1 MIGALAVAALLA
13 AEALAVY
20 VFGELLSVPLNESNR
35 EIVSAPVFVG
45 FAFTAYFAPRVVDR
59 FVANP
64 GARLLTV
71 AGLGV
76 VVLYGVLRLKYAQDL
91 ALWDFRWM
99 ADFVVDTGSIQDEL
113 PPIVVSGLLLLA
125 VWARSALRG
134 LDEIWLEVVPRY
146 LALPFALVTLS
157 LVLASGSDQAA
168 VVARGGVVFYGVAL
182 GALGYSQL
190 AQSGASIGE
199 LRAGGVTTALL
210 AGTAA
215 FAVVG
220 VLVVGVVLEVAIDVL
235 REPVGLIF
243 EGVFFF
249 VMQVLL
255 FPVIWV
261 LATVLEWFFGLLGV
275 GEGSEEGLE
284 LPAPLPQADGE
295 GAVAEEEGDSLVA
308 RIGRYVLAGGA
319 LFIGLAVVLL
329 VVIFLARLRRRMGR
343 DDRPDAE
350 SEGLGGLG
358 DDLRDAARNLF
369 RRDRRGA
376 TTGEGVVR
384 LYLDVLEQAERVGV
398 SRAESQTASEFAPV
412 LSDAFHR
419 EVTSD
424 ITAAFEHARYAG
436 RPPDPAALDDLR
448 RRWQASTS

>member
-20 VFGELLSVPLNESNR
+20 VFGELLSVILNESNR

-59 FVANP
+59 FVADP
-64 GARLLTV
+64 GTRLLTV

-91 ALWDFRWM
+91 ALWDFRWV
-99 ADFVVDTGSIQDEL
+99 ADFVVDTGAIQDEI

-146 LALPFALVTLS
+146 LALPFALVTLA

-182 GALGYSQL
+182 GALAYSQL

-199 LRAGGVTTALL
+199 VRAGGVTTALL

-235 REPVGLIF
+235 REPVGLVF
-243 EGVFFF
+243 EGVLWF
-249 VMQVLL
+249 VMRVLL

-261 LATVLEWFFGLLGV
+261 ISTFVEWLFSLFGL
-275 GEGSEEGLE
+275 GERSEAALE
-284 LPAPLPQADGE
+284 LPAPLPPAEGE
-295 GAVAEEEGDSLVA
+295 GAVEEEGDSLVA
-308 RIGRYVLAGGA
+308 RFGRYVLAGGA
-319 LFIGLAVVLL
+319 LFIGLTVVLL
-329 VVIFLARLRRRMGR
+329 VVIFLARLGRRRRG

-350 SEGLGGLG
+350 SERLGGLG

-369 RRDRRGA
+369 RRDRGRA

-436 RPPDPAALDDLR
+436 RPPDPATLEDLR

>member
-1 MIGALAVAALLA
+1 VIKALAVAALLA

-20 VFGELLSVPLNESNR
+20 VFGELLSVILNESNR

-45 FAFTAYFAPRVVDR
+45 FAFTAYFAPRVIDR
-59 FVANP
+59 FVADP

-71 AGLGV
+71 AGVGV

-91 ALWDFRWM
+91 ALWDFRWV
-99 ADFVVDTGSIQDEL
+99 ADFVVDTGSIQEEI
-113 PPIVVSGLLLLA
+113 PPIVVSGVLLLA

-146 LALPFALVTLS
+146 LALPFALVTLA
-157 LVLASGSDQAA
+157 LVVASGSEQAA

-182 GALGYSQL
+182 GALAYSQL
-190 AQSGASIGE
+190 AQSGATIGE
-199 LRAGGVTTALL
+199 VRAGGVTTALL

-235 REPVGLIF
+235 REPVRLIF
-243 EGVFFF
+243 DGVLWF
-249 VMQVLL
+249 VLRVLL

-261 LATVLEWFFGLLGV
+261 ISTFVEWFFSLFSF
-275 GEGSEEGLE
+275 GERNEEELE
-284 LPAPLPQADGE
+284 LPGPLPPAEGE
-295 GAVAEEEGDSLVA
+295 GAVQEEGDSVVA
-308 RIGRYVLAGGA
+308 RYGRYVLAGGA
-319 LFIGLAVVLL
+319 LFIGLGVVLL
-329 VVIFLARLRRRMGR
+329 VVVLLARLGRRRGR

-350 SEGLGGLG
+350 SERLGGLG

-369 RRDRRGA
+369 RRDRSRA
-376 TTGEGVVR
+376 AIGEGVVR
-384 LYLDVLEQAERVGV
+384 LYLDVLEQAEREGV

-419 EVTSD
+419 EVTGD

-436 RPPDPAALDDLR
+436 RPPDPAALEDLR

>member
-20 VFGELLSVPLNESNR
+20 VFGELLSVILNESNR

-59 FVANP
+59 FVADP
-64 GARLLTV
+64 GTRLLTV

-91 ALWDFRWM
+91 ALWDFRWV
-99 ADFVVDTGSIQDEL
+99 ADFVVDTGAIQDEI

-146 LALPFALVTLS
+146 LALPFALVTLA

-182 GALGYSQL
+182 GALAYSQL

-199 LRAGGVTTALL
+199 VRAGGVTTALL

-235 REPVGLIF
+235 REPVGLVF
-243 EGVFFF
+243 EGVLWF
-249 VMQVLL
+249 VMRVLL

-261 LATVLEWFFGLLGV
+261 ISTFVEWLFSLFGLGERSEAGARASRAAPASRGRGRSGGGGRFV
-275 GEGSEEGLE
+275 GRPLRPLRVGRGRALHRPHGRAAGRH
-284 LPAPLPQADGE
+284 LP
-295 GAVAEEEGDSLVA
+295 
-308 RIGRYVLAGGA
+308 R
-319 LFIGLAVVLL
+319 
-329 VVIFLARLRRRMGR
+329 
-343 DDRPDAE
+343 
-350 SEGLGGLG
+350 
-358 DDLRDAARNLF
+358 AARPPK
-369 RRDRRGA
+369 
-376 TTGEGVVR
+376 EG
-384 LYLDVLEQAERVGV
+384 
-398 SRAESQTASEFAPV
+398 
-412 LSDAFHR
+412 
-419 EVTSD
+419 
-424 ITAAFEHARYAG
+424 
-436 RPPDPAALDDLR
+436 
-448 RRWQASTS
+448 